1 MTFEP
6 HESEEHVDEP
16 RRTNRSLGV
25 VVAILLIAAVAIY
38 GARAAADWVGGL
50 TGDNVDEVTAPSVA
64 AGEPITIVIPSG
76 ASARTIGE
84 LLASRGVVGSSLQF
98 ETAVRLAG
106 ADSELR
112 AGEYDLFT
120 GMENDDVITALTRGP
135 VVDTYWITVREG
147 LRIGEILQEI
157 AEQTDFLRGELE
169 ALLLDGSI
177 TTSLF
182 PDGQPSTLREWEG
195 LLFPDTYEF
204 LADSGPE
211 VVLAL
216 LAGTMERRVGEIDWS
231 ELEEAGYSQY
241 DSLIIASLIESE
253 TRANDERPLVSAVV
267 ANRLSIG
274 MALQIDAT
282 VLYALGERRT
292 GLTLTDLEVDS
303 PYNTYLQPGLPPTP
317 IGGPGRASLEAAAAP
332 AAVDYLFYV
341 LTSRDGTHS
350 FTASYDEFLSF
361 KNQAKEDGVLP

>member
-1 MTFEP
+1 MTFER
-6 HESEEHVDEP
+6 HEFEEHVDEP
-16 RRTNRSLGV
+16 RRANRSLGV
-25 VVAILLIAAVAIY
+25 VVAVLLIAAVAIY

-147 LRIGEILQEI
+147 LRIGDIQQQI
-157 AEQTDFLRGELE
+157 AEQTDFPSGELE

-182 PDGQPSTLREWEG
+182 PEGKHSTLREWEG

-204 LADSGPE
+204 LADSGAE

-216 LAGTMERRVGEIDWS
+216 LAGTMERRVGEIDWT
-231 ELEEAGYSQY
+231 ELEEAGYSEY
-241 DSLIIASLIESE
+241 DGLIIASLI
-253 TRANDERPLVSAVV
+253 
-267 ANRLSIG
+267 
-274 MALQIDAT
+274 
-282 VLYALGERRT
+282 
-292 GLTLTDLEVDS
+292 
-303 PYNTYLQPGLPPTP
+303 
-317 IGGPGRASLEAAAAP
+317 
-332 AAVDYLFYV
+332 
-341 LTSRDGTHS
+341 
-350 FTASYDEFLSF
+350 
-361 KNQAKEDGVLP
+361 